1 MEGYLSV
8 LAFAALPA
16 VGNFAGGLLAEV
28 LAPSQ
33 RLLGLAL
40 HAAAGIVLAVVAV
53 ELMPQAL
60 EAEPP
65 WLIVLSFVLGG
76 VFFVAVDKSI
86 ELVRARS
93 GDGGDAGPWVIWFG
107 VAVDLFSDGVMVG
120 TGATV
125 ALGLGLLLALGQVPA
140 DIPEGFATISNF
152 RDAGVRRGTR
162 LLLSAAFAAPI
173 FLGATLGY
181 WGMRGQPELYKLM
194 LLTFTAGV
202 LTTLVVEEL
211 IPEAHEGAGGA
222 EEEPRLAALVFVG
235 GFALFALI
243 SAYFELDQG

>member
-1 MEGYLSV
+1 MEGYLTA
-8 LAFAALPA
+8 LAFASLPA
-16 VGNFAGGLLAEV
+16 LGNFAGGVLAEV
-28 LAPSQ
+28 LRPS
-33 RLLGLAL
+33 RRMLSLAL
-40 HAAAGIVLAVVAV
+40 HAAAGIVLSVVAV
-53 ELMPQAL
+53 ELMPQAI
-60 EAEPP
+60 EADPP
-65 WLIVLSFVLGG
+65 WLIVLSFMLGG
-76 VFFVAVDKSI
+76 VFFVAMDKAI
-86 ELVRARS
+86 GIVTARLGRES
-93 GDGGDAGPWVIWFG
+93 AGPWVIWFG

-140 DIPEGFATISNF
+140 DIPEGFATISNL
-152 RDAGVRRGTR
+152 RDAGVRRGMR